1 MNSSGSL
8 LKPLA
13 DSLMGDSS
21 LWKFGNQ
28 MGHQPCI
35 WVLCCTICNCIV
47 IGLMDFKGFK
57 GSLKFGCSF
66 VNKPGFGCDTLK
78 LKWFFFLPFITISIL
93 PLNFHVIDC
102 VFHVTRNELDY
113 IHLSSTHF
121 IKNMDQASDLWK
133 IMCYVLVGS

>member
-1 MNSSGSL
+1 MSKAGITEMNSSGSL

-78 LKWFFFLPFITISIL
+78 LKWFFFSAIYNNKHFASEFSRNRLCISRNKEWTRL
-93 PLNFHVIDC
+93 HTFKFNTFH
-102 VFHVTRNELDY
+102 
-113 IHLSSTHF
+113 
-121 IKNMDQASDLWK
+121 
-133 IMCYVLVGS
+133 